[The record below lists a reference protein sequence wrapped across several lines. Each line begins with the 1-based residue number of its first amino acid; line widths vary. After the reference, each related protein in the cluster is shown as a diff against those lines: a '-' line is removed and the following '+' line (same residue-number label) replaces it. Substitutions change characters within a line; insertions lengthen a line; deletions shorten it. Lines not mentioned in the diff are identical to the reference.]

1 VIAEAMP
8 PDPALPGPASARQA
22 PRAVPPL
29 VSIGLP
35 VFNGDRYLARTLDSI
50 LGQDFRDFE
59 LIIGDNASTD
69 GTQALCEAYA
79 AADPRIRYLRHP
91 RNLGAGPNYDLCF
104 HRARGRYFKWAAH
117 DDMLA
122 PGFLSVAVAA
132 LERRPDAVLCSTGI
146 TEIGP
151 RDEVLR
157 VYANDLPGVEAA
169 TPARRL
175 AAVIHR
181 HHQCEDFFGLYR
193 RDALV
198 GSGLH
203 DTYSGSDR
211 VLLAEMALRGPWA
224 RVPDPVFL
232 HREHPHRYTR
242 AVLLVDRREAA
253 QWQDTAAPARAPS
266 TQFHLVLYRHYW
278 RLVGKTVPGLRD
290 RLACRLELLLW
301 WFTGG
306 HFADVVRD
314 ALQAGHPIMLRGVRG
329 VKRALFGTDRPAPP
343 GALPKLE

>member
-1 VIAEAMP
+1 MIGDHLSEAIITNQETT
-8 PDPALPGPASARQA
+8 LPTL
-22 PRAVPPL
+22 L

-35 VFNGDRYLARTLDSI
+35 VFNGDRYLAKAVDSI
-50 LGQDFRDFE
+50 LAQDFHDFE

-79 AADPRIRYLRHP
+79 AADPRVRYFRNP

-104 HRARGRYFKWAAH
+104 HRSRGRYFKWAAH

-122 PGFLSVAVAA
+122 PGYLSAVVAA
-132 LERRPDAVLCSTGI
+132 MERQHDAVLCTTGI

-151 RDEVLR
+151 DDEVLR

-169 TPARRL
+169 TPAQRL

-181 HHQCEDFFGLYR
+181 RHQCEDFFGLYR
-193 RDALV
+193 RNALV

-224 RVPDPVFL
+224 RVPEPLFL
-232 HREHPHRYTR
+232 HREHQHRYTR

-253 QWQDTAAPARAPS
+253 LWQDTMAPARRPS
-266 TQFHLVLYRHYW
+266 TQFHLVIYSHYL
-278 RLVGKTVPGLRD
+278 RLVGKTVPNARD
-290 RLACRLELLLW
+290 RLACRVELLRW
-301 WFTGG
+301 WSTGDHFT
-306 HFADVVRD
+306 DVVRD
-314 ALQAGHPIMLRGVRG
+314 ALQAMHPVTLRAVRAA
-329 VKRALFGTDRPAPP
+329 KRTLFGTRRQTPP